1 MACNHKEHFDCTDY
15 KALYVDMSA
24 QASDANHK
32 LKVAVEALERLDKI
46 TVLAE
51 KARFIISE
59 TLEKI
64 EAKS

>member
-1 MACNHKEHFDCTDY
+1 M
-15 KALYVDMSA
+15 V
-24 QASDANHK
+24 
-32 LKVAVEALERLDKI
+32 KVAVEALERLDKI